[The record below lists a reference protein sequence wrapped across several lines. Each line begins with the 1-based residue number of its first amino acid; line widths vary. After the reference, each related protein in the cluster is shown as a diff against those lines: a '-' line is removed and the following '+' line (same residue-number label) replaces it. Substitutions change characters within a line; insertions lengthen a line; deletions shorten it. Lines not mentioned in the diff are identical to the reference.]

1 MVTSFDGGEEA
12 VSTGPD
18 RSRPLGESP
27 TRVTRPAEPVGS
39 VGTSGFS
46 PHVPG
51 CAGVEARSENG
62 LVLANLQPKNPRD
75 AQVAY
80 TP

>member
-1 MVTSFDGGEEA
+1 MVAVVDGGEEA
-12 VSTGPD
+12 VPTGPD

-62 LVLANLQPKNPRD
+62 LVLANLNVDDPRA
-75 AQVAY
+75 AQVAS